1 MGVVVDVRRTAAAG
15 RDEVT
20 VGVVSMALGVAA
32 FSVHDMVGKLVV
44 ERYPVA
50 QMLAL
55 RAGMALLFLLPVARR
70 LGGIPRLHRGN
81 AGGHAVR
88 LVSMLG
94 AIFLFFSALQRMPL
108 AQGTAI
114 FFGAPFVMTAL
125 SVPLLRERVPRAGW
139 AAVVVGFAGVL
150 VVVKPSA
157 DVEPAALLALAASL
171 LYPVCMV
178 MTRRMSST
186 ETVFALLF
194 WMIVGQFV
202 FAALALPFV
211 WEPVRPAHWLLI
223 AALAALNLMG
233 NAGITHAFHRA
244 PVAVLAPFEYTALVW
259 SALLG
264 FAVWGDLPSARV
276 WVGAAIIA
284 AAGLFAAL
292 RARPDA
298 TPTPSPSTDPATE
311 TSQQPVS

>member
-1 MGVVVDVRRTAAAG
+1 MVDVRARAGGRRDDVTA
-15 RDEVT
+15 
-20 VGVVSMALGVAA
+20 GVVSMALGVAA

-55 RAGMALLFLLPVARR
+55 RAGMALLVLLPVARR
-70 LGGIPRLHRGN
+70 FGGVPRLHRAN
-81 AGGHAVR
+81 TAGHAVR

-94 AIFLFFSALQRMPL
+94 AIFFFFSALQRLPL

-125 SVPLLRERVPRAGW
+125 SGPFLHERVPRAGW
-139 AAVVVGFAGVL
+139 AAVAVGFAGVL
-150 VVVKPSA
+150 IVVEPTA
-157 DVEPAALLALAASL
+157 DVEPAALLALGASL

-178 MTRRMSST
+178 TTRRMSAT
-186 ETVFALLF
+186 ESVFGLLF
-194 WMIVGQFV
+194 WMIAGQFAV
-202 FAALALPFV
+202 AALALPFV

-223 AALAALNLMG
+223 AALAALNLLG

-244 PVAVLAPFEYTALVW
+244 PVAVLAPFEYSALVW
-259 SALLG
+259 SAVLG

-276 WVGAAIIA
+276 WVGVAIIA
-284 AAGLFAAL
+284 AAGLYAAQ
-292 RARPDA
+292 RARPG
-298 TPTPSPSTDPATE
+298 TEPLPSPSSDPATDAGRDPG
-311 TSQQPVS
+311 S